1 LRAGF
6 SLLGWAAIHRRI
18 NVKNMKPIS
27 ILCLSLGLLVGS
39 AGGTFA
45 STMNTNKTELATLGG
60 GCFWCLEAC
69 FELLPGV
76 KAVISGYAAGKTE
89 NPTYKEICSGTTGHA
104 EVVQVEFD
112 PAVTSYEKLL
122 ETFWQIHDPTTPN
135 RQGNDVGTQYRSII
149 LYHNDAQKAAA
160 EKSMKEA
167 QKELSRP
174 IVTQVETLKKF
185 YPAEDYHQDYFRNN
199 PDQGY
204 CQMVVR
210 PKVEKTEKLLK
221 AEKK

>member
-1 LRAGF
+1 
-6 SLLGWAAIHRRI
+6 
-18 NVKNMKPIS
+18 MKSIS
-27 ILCLSLGLLVGS
+27 ILCLSLSLLLGGS
-39 AGGTFA
+39 GAANA
-45 STMNTNKTELATLGG
+45 SDMNTNKTELATLGG

-76 KAVISGYAAGKTE
+76 KSVTSGYAAGT
-89 NPTYKEICSGTTGHA
+89 KEDPSYQEVCSGTTGHA
-104 EVVQVEFD
+104 EVVQIEFD

-122 ETFWQIHDPTTPN
+122 DLFWQIHDPTTLN
-135 RQGNDVGTQYRSII
+135 RQGHDVGTQYRSII
-149 LYHNDAQKAAA
+149 LYENDAQKAAA

-174 IVTQVETLKKF
+174 IVTQIEPLKKF

-199 PDQGY
+199 PNQGY

-210 PKVEKTEKLLK
+210 PKVQKTEKHLK